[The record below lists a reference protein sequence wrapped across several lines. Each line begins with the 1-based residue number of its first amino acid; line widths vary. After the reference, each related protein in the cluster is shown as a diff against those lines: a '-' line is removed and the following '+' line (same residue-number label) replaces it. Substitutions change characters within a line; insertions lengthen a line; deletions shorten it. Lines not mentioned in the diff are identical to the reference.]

1 MAISKMKEWMT
12 YEEVAKHLL
21 NQFKSEFGLQAVEG
35 KQHLVGIETGTEWEV
50 DAKGVADKE
59 SAFVIIEARRY
70 TTSKQNQE
78 KIAGL
83 AYRIQDTGAKG
94 GIIVSPLGLQEGA
107 SKVAKANNIVS
118 VKISANSTPE
128 QFSIEFFGNLL
139 IGTGTAKLKLKTYP
153 ATIET
158 KENP

>member
-1 MAISKMKEWMT
+1 MKKWET
-12 YEEVAKHLL
+12 YEEVAEYLIDR
-21 NQFKSEFGLQAVEG
+21 FKSEFKLQAVEG

-50 DAKGVADKE
+50 DAKGVADDE
-59 SAFVIIEARRY
+59 EGFVIIEARRY

-78 KIAGL
+78 KVAGL

-107 SKVAKANNIVS
+107 EKVAKANNIVS

-128 QFSIEFFGNLL
+128 QFSIELFGNFI
-139 IGTGTAKLKLKTYP
+139 IGAGTAKLKIQTYP
-153 ATIET
+153 ATIT
-158 KENP
+158 VKKND